1 MLSFRTAFAA
11 VLLAGTGGAF
21 AQTGPAPGP
30 AATPVAGAPQPPPD
44 IAITKD
50 EIRRTAAEL
59 AGLLEENYV
68 FPDVAKR
75 YATTLRA
82 NAESGAYDSKT
93 SGRAL
98 ADRLAADLRAV
109 SPDNHLRV
117 RVGPP
122 PAVGGRR
129 NVAPAGGPGP

>member
-44 IAITKD
+44 IAITSD
-50 EIRRTAAEL
+50 EARRTASEL

-75 YATTLRA
+75 YASTLRA
-82 NAESGAYDSKT
+82 NAGSGAYDGFT

-98 ADRLAADLRAV
+98 ADRLTADLRAV

-117 RVGPP
+117 RVRPPP
-122 PAVGGRR
+122 PAGRGRR
-129 NVAPAGGPGP
+129 